1 MAVRIQEVRVRG
13 VSLLFTSSNSAIIFH
28 TVQGPALLWEE
39 KEKIPAE
46 GLAVGGGGGP
56 LFTLG
61 LVKGWPPSFLTAFS
75 GFVDS
80 CP

>member
-1 MAVRIQEVRVRG
+1 MKV
-13 VSLLFTSSNSAIIFH
+13 L
-28 TVQGPALLWEE
+28 QGSRFEKGKYFFGEE